1 MTSWFWIRISQHFIS
16 NEHKWNIYKYLVI
29 YVAQVW
35 NDSADGNVS
44 QHDVTR
50 EVHPVTQLELHQLT
64 RRHPRHHQH
73 LPSSVTAGV
82 VVVFI
87 LLKVYAVVLGFFE
100 TKCLHGHSLGN
111 LIKMNFCHSRNYGKV
126 CLWDVLML
134 RSFNFTVTH
143 ADLVRNTQMWLVGE
157 INLQQYDLFSI
168 LPPQIF
174 HVHQ

>member
-1 MTSWFWIRISQHFIS
+1 MTSWSWIRISQHFTS

-50 EVHPVTQLELHQLT
+50 EVHPMTQLELHQLT
-64 RRHPRHHQH
+64 RHHPRHHRH

-87 LLKVYAVVLGFFE
+87 LLKVYAVVLGFLKRNVSMVILWA
-100 TKCLHGHSLGN
+100 TKSKWTSVIPGIIVKFVCEMYQCYEV
-111 LIKMNFCHSRNYGKV
+111 LIVQSHMQT
-126 CLWDVLML
+126 W
-134 RSFNFTVTH
+134 
-143 ADLVRNTQMWLVGE
+143 
-157 INLQQYDLFSI
+157 
-168 LPPQIF
+168 
-174 HVHQ
+174 